1 MKPMRKIQALAVVT
15 LAAAVGFGIAA
26 AQDKGGKGGGKG
38 KGGGGIPAPIM
49 LKIAAYSDGGTIP
62 ANLGCANG
70 NMATSPAMSWS
81 GAPATTA
88 AYAVVLHDPD
98 VAVNGDDVLHWAIYN
113 IPGTATGLP
122 AAVPVKA
129 MLDDGS
135 MQINNIAQM
144 PGFMGP
150 CPPPPTV
157 HHYVF
162 EIYALNAKLDP
173 LPAGTSRLD
182 LIKAMGSKVIAK
194 GVYTGTYKQ

>member
-1 MKPMRKIQALAVVT
+1 MSFARALAVGT
-15 LAAAVGFGIAA
+15 LALAVSFGVAS
-26 AQDKGGKGGGKG
+26 AQDKGGKGKG
-38 KGGGGIPAPIM
+38 KGGRGGIPAPIT
-49 LKIAAYSDGGTIP
+49 LKIGLYPDGGTIP
-62 ANLGCANG
+62 ASMGCANG
-70 NMATSPAMSWS
+70 NMATSPAISWS
-81 GAPATTA
+81 GAPAGTA
-88 AYAVVLHDPD
+88 AYALILHDPD

-122 AAVPVKA
+122 AAVPVKGQ
-129 MLDDGS
+129 LDDGS
-135 MQINNIAQM
+135 MQINNIAGM

-150 CPPPPTV
+150 CPPMPTV

-182 LIKAMGSKVIAK
+182 MIKAMGSKVIAK

>member
-1 MKPMRKIQALAVVT
+1 MRMARGVAIGIFALAVS
-15 LAAAVGFGIAA
+15 FGIAA
-26 AQDKGGKGGGKG
+26 AQDKGGGGKGGGKG
-38 KGGGGIPAPIM
+38 GRGGGGIPAPIT
-49 LKIAAYSDGGTIP
+49 LKIAAYADGGVIP
-62 ANLGCANG
+62 ASVGCANG

-81 GAPATTA
+81 GAPAATA
-88 AYAVVLHDPD
+88 AYAVILHDPD
-98 VAVNGDDVLHWAIYN
+98 VAVQGDDVLHWAIYN
-113 IPGTATGLP
+113 IPATATGLP

-129 MLDDGS
+129 QLDDGS
-135 MQINNIAQM
+135 MQINNIGQM

-173 LPAGTSRLD
+173 LPAATSRLD
-182 LIKAMGSKVIAK
+182 LIKAMGSKIIAK

>member
-1 MKPMRKIQALAVVT
+1 MRIARAFAIGTLALAVS
-15 LAAAVGFGIAA
+15 FGIAA
-26 AQDKGGKGGGKG
+26 AQDKGGGGKGGGKG
-38 KGGGGIPAPIM
+38 GRGGGGIPAPVI
-49 LKIAAYSDGGTIP
+49 LKIAAYPDGGAIP
-62 ANLGCANG
+62 ASVGCANG

-81 GAPATTA
+81 GAPAATM

-113 IPGTATGLP
+113 IPATATGLP

-135 MQINNIAQM
+135 MQINNIAGGA
-144 PGFMGP
+144 GFMGP
-150 CPPPPTV
+150 CPPAPTV

-162 EIYALNAKLDP
+162 EIYALNAKLDM
-173 LPAGTSRLD
+173 LPVATTRLD
-182 LIKAMGSKVIAK
+182 LIKAMGSKIIAK

>member
-1 MKPMRKIQALAVVT
+1 MIKGLAVVT

-70 NMATSPAMSWS
+70 NMATSPAMTWS
-81 GAPATTA
+81 GAPAATA
-88 AYAVVLHDPD
+88 AYAVILHDPD

-162 EIYALNAKLDP
+162 EIYALNAKIDAV
-173 LPAGTSRLD
+173 PAGTSRMD

>member
-1 MKPMRKIQALAVVT
+1 MRFARGLAIGTLALAVS
-15 LAAAVGFGIAA
+15 FGIAA
-26 AQDKGGKGGGKG
+26 AQDKGGGGKGGGKG
-38 KGGGGIPAPIM
+38 GGRGGIPAPVI
-49 LKIAAYSDGGTIP
+49 LKIAAYPDGGTIP
-62 ANLGCANG
+62 AVVGCANG
-70 NMATSPAMSWS
+70 NMATSPAMTWS

-88 AYAVVLHDPD
+88 AYAVILHDPD

-122 AAVPVKA
+122 AAVPVKG

-135 MQINNIAQM
+135 MQINNIAGM

-150 CPPPPTV
+150 CPPAPTV

-162 EIYALNAKLDP
+162 EIYALNAKLDA
-173 LPAGTSRLD
+173 LPAATSRLD

>member
-1 MKPMRKIQALAVVT
+1 MKPMQTLKALGTVV
-15 LAAAVGFGIAA
+15 LAAAVGFSVAA

-38 KGGGGIPAPIM
+38 KGKGIPAPIM

-70 NMATSPAMSWS
+70 NTATSPAMSWS
-81 GAPATTA
+81 GAPAETA
-88 AYAVVLHDPD
+88 AYAVILHDPD

-162 EIYALNAKLDP
+162 EIYALSAKIDAV
-173 LPAGTSRLD
+173 PAGTSRLD
-182 LIKAMGSKVIAK
+182 LIKAMGSKIIAK